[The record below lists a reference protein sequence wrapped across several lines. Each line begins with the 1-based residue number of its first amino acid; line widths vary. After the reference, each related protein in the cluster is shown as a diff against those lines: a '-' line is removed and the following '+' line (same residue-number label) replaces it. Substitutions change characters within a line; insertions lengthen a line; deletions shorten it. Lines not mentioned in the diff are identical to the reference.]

1 MRLEV
6 TMGLMDKLRGRAA
19 KAKQQAERVAD
30 KHGDKIG
37 TGLDKASKMAS
48 RRTGHKYDSQINK
61 GVAKAKERLSN
72 DDAEANE
79 ASSPPTQTHPPTP
92 DRNRDRGIE

>member
-19 KAKQQAERVAD
+19 KAKQQAEQVAD
-30 KHGDKIG
+30 KHGDKIE
-37 TGLDKASKMAS
+37 TGLDKASKAAS
-48 RRTGHKYDSQINK
+48 RRTGHKYDSQIDK
-61 GVAKAKERLSN
+61 GVAKAKERLSK

-79 ASSPPTQTHPPTP
+79 ASAPPAQARPSTP
-92 DRNRDRGIE
+92 DRNRDRGN